1 VKLKALGL
9 GAVLVTL
16 AGPARSLAGAEIAE
30 LVPVVRSGGILVSL
44 RAEGAFSDDIERAIE
59 TGLEVAFRYNIE
71 LKRVRGVWFDS
82 RVDRRE
88 IRAAVAY
95 DNLTKRYQLTREIDG
110 KIDTTDLVAD
120 AEAMRRFMTT
130 IESLRLFEISR
141 LEPNER
147 YYLRAKGVMRE
158 RNLLLLV
165 PWDVGTGWKE
175 AHFDYVP

>member
-1 VKLKALGL
+1 VKLEALRS
-9 GAVLVTL
+9 GAVLL
-16 AGPARSLAGAEIAE
+16 SLAGAARVAPGAEIVE

-44 RAEGAFSDDIERAIE
+44 RAEGAFNHDIERAIE

-88 IRAAVAY
+88 IRATVAY

-130 IESLRLFEISR
+130 FESLRLFELSQ

-165 PWDVGTGWKE
+165 PWDVGTGWRE
-175 AHFDYVP
+175 AHFNYVP

>member
-1 VKLKALGL
+1 VNLKALGL

-16 AGPARSLAGAEIAE
+16 AGPARSLSGAEIAE

-44 RAEGAFSDDIERAIE
+44 RASDAFSDDIERAIE

-88 IRAAVAY
+88 IRATVAY

-130 IESLRLFEISR
+130 FESLRLFEISR

-175 AHFDYVP
+175 AQFDYVP